1 MLTRKS
7 NASTGVLTRKTNAS
21 TGVLTRKANA
31 STWVLTH
38 KSNASTGLLTRK
50 SYASTWVLTRK
61 RNAST
66 RVLTHKNFFMR
77 QHPKNPISI
86 ILPNNAFFTPLAFV
100 FISIWYKG
108 TIKYYVISLLHYD

>member
-1 MLTRKS
+1 MLTSKS
-7 NASTGVLTRKTNAS
+7 NASTGVLTRKT
-21 TGVLTRKANA
+21 NA

-66 RVLTHKNFFMR
+66 GLLTHKNFFMR

-86 ILPNNAFFTPLAFV
+86 ILPFSDLSDCKTVAMQCEVWRASKLVTL
-100 FISIWYKG
+100 
-108 TIKYYVISLLHYD
+108 